1 MRSEDRPLTSSAH
14 TYRLFIV
21 KEHICEK
28 TFLLNFAFSA
38 ALRCQQQ
45 RNEIMIT
52 YSQRVNN
59 FFYYRVAQRL
69 DHRFT
74 LSVATTADR
83 TTRAVKLPASP
94 SRCVLRSAKEA

>member
-1 MRSEDRPLTSSAH
+1 FPTQL
-14 TYRLFIV
+14 RL
-21 KEHICEK
+21 
-28 TFLLNFAFSA
+28 LSSA
-38 ALRCQQQ
+38 ALSAAEKRDYDHLFAARQQL
-45 RNEIMIT
+45 
-52 YSQRVNN
+52 
-59 FFYYRVAQRL
+59 FYYRVAQRL

>member
-1 MRSEDRPLTSSAH
+1 KDRPLPSSAH

-28 TFLLNFAFSA
+28 TSLLSAAFSA
-38 ALRCQQQ
+38 ALRCLQQ

-59 FFYYRVAQRL
+59 FF
-69 DHRFT
+69 
-74 LSVATTADR
+74 TTASR
-83 TTRAVKLPASP
+83 SALITFPCRRPATASTLPP
-94 SRCVLRSAKEA
+94 RHRNFPLPLSRRVRLGAKEA

>member
-1 MRSEDRPLTSSAH
+1 ENRPLPSSAH

-21 KEHICEK
+21 KEHIREK
-28 TFLLNFAFSA
+28 IRLLTAPFSA

-59 FFYYRVAQRL
+59 FF
-69 DHRFT
+69 
-74 LSVATTADR
+74 TTASR
-83 TTRAVKLPASP
+83 TAQITAPRPRPPLPPTVPHEPRNLPLPP
-94 SRCVLRSAKEA
+94 SRRVRRSAKEA